1 MTMMTKRIR
10 HAAVLLAAALLPA
23 CTAGLER
30 PEVELE
36 GLQIGSLG
44 LTGGTLLA
52 NVRVENPNR
61 FTLRG
66 GDLRYQLF
74 LKKPNSS
81 ATSSAA
87 AGDSAWV
94 RIAEGTYEEDL
105 EIRGHESRTF
115 QVPIE
120 FSFADLGSAASSI
133 MRTGR
138 VDYRATGTVD
148 VRTPFGS
155 REVPFRKTGTFM
167 MAGTR

>member
-1 MTMMTKRIR
+1 MMTKRIR
-10 HAAVLLAAALLPA
+10 YAAVLLAAALLPA

-30 PEVELE
+30 PEVDLE

-66 GDLRYQLF
+66 DDLRYELF

-81 ATSSAA
+81 GSGAA

-120 FSFADLGSAASSI
+120 FSVADLGSAASSI

-138 VDYRATGTVD
+138 VDYRATGTID
-148 VRTPFGS
+148 VRTPFGT

-167 MAGTR
+167 IAGTR